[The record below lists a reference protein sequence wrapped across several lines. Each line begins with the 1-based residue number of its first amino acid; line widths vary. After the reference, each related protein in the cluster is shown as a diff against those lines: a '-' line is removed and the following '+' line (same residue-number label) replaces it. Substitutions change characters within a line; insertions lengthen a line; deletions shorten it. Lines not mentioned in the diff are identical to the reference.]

1 MMVNH
6 DYFDFLCALAA
17 SDELTEPERVEL
29 HDHSLKCVSCR
40 NRILEMTRMNA
51 YLLLSH
57 AFTSRRGRLPEGM
70 RERFIARAI
79 EQGVPLKSPATA
91 GLGALGLA
99 SALFIILLVTAGA
112 IRSGPFSITV
122 ADNGHF
128 DTGSKPL
135 HATKPA
141 LSDLRQ
147 GSGGRRSYAKPK
159 SVLVLR
165 NLDPSTNSHGKKP
178 RGALPDHLDI
188 FQNHYFSGGLSS
200 PHYTLATMPV
210 DVGRLSSLPY
220 MPSRLRLAVPPA
232 LIRDSALQLLADS
245 GQSTPQLMTF
255 PSGFTFAT
263 PPPPGMHPALDND
276 PSRMP
281 SILELRG
288 TPLKFHFVENVTQ

>member
-1 MMVNH
+1 
-6 DYFDFLCALAA
+6 
-17 SDELTEPERVEL
+17 
-29 HDHSLKCVSCR
+29 
-40 NRILEMTRMNA
+40 
-51 YLLLSH
+51 
-57 AFTSRRGRLPEGM
+57 M

-79 EQGVPLKSPATA
+79 EQGVPLKSPSTV

-99 SALFIILLVTAGA
+99 SALFILLLVTAGVVKT
-112 IRSGPFSITV
+112 SPFSV
-122 ADNGHF
+122 ADKGRF
-128 DTGSKPL
+128 TTGQLPKPPQ
-135 HATKPA
+135 ATKPMS
-141 LSDLRQ
+141 SDLPQ
-147 GSGGRRSYAKPK
+147 GRRDRRSDAKPK

-178 RGALPDHLDI
+178 RGALPEHLDI

-210 DVGRLSSLPY
+210 DAGRLSSLPY